1 MYLAHVLILYKFLL
15 GISDFDLEWC
25 SSKLLWLKLC
35 TYTCFCLL
43 WFLSNPHSYLCLFM
57 ISAVPKDMDYHQVL
71 NDIKSIPGV
80 KSAHSLA
87 LWALTVDKNAVT
99 VHISVGQYTEYRVI
113 FALLY
118 FLLFNTFKL
127 FFPIYHSPK
136 IIMFLFKYIKKEK
149 FAV

>member
-1 MYLAHVLILYKFLL
+1 
-15 GISDFDLEWC
+15 
-25 SSKLLWLKLC
+25 
-35 TYTCFCLL
+35 
-43 WFLSNPHSYLCLFM
+43 M